1 MSTIEE
7 LFSVRGRAV
16 VVTGA
21 SSGFGDR
28 FTRVLA
34 ANGAR
39 VLAVARRAER
49 LRALADD
56 VPGVVPFVGDLADDA
71 TRARVVEVAGEEFG
85 AIDVLVNN
93 AGITSSV
100 PAVDEPIDDF
110 RAAMEINLVAA
121 FDLARRCAPVMQA
134 AGRGSIV
141 NVASTYGLVA
151 GTPLGSASY
160 SASKGAVVNLTR
172 QLGCEWAADG
182 VRVNALAPGYFP
194 TEMTESIEP
203 DTPPHRFIVRNTPMR
218 RFGLEHE
225 LDGILLYL
233 ASDAS
238 TYCTGQVLS
247 VDGGWTAR

>member
-1 MSTIEE
+1 VSSPEE
-7 LFSVRGRAV
+7 LFSVRDRAV

-34 ANGAR
+34 SNGAK
-39 VLAVARRAER
+39 VLAVARRADR
-49 LRALADD
+49 LQALADA
-56 VPGVVPFVGDLADDA
+56 VPGVVPFVADLSDDA
-71 TRARVVEVAGEEFG
+71 TRAEVVDVALDELG

-93 AGITSSV
+93 AGVTSSV

-110 RAAMEINLVAA
+110 RDAMEVNLVAA

-134 AGRGSIV
+134 AGGGSVV

-151 GTPLGSASY
+151 ATPLGSASY
-160 SASKGAVVNLTR
+160 AASKGALVNLTR
-172 QLGCEWAADG
+172 HLGCEWAADG
-182 VRVNALAPGYFP
+182 VRVNALAPGFFP
-194 TEMTESIEP
+194 TEMTSSIEP
-203 DTPPHRFIVRNTPMR
+203 DTPPHRYVIRNTPMR
-218 RFGLEHE
+218 RFGLDHE

-238 TYCTGQVLS
+238 TYCTGQVFS
-247 VDGGWTAR
+247 IDGGWTAR